1 MPLINV
7 HIFVCVA
14 LEMWHTLF
22 RKKTSIARKMKTV
35 IRCNQKCDSRDFVFL
50 EGQESMDTESEGRDL
65 YYQSQIN
72 WKYTSYVL

>member
-1 MPLINV
+1 MFTFLSV
-7 HIFVCVA
+7 SHWKCGTLC
-14 LEMWHTLF
+14 LE
-22 RKKTSIARKMKTV
+22 KKTSIARKMKTV

-50 EGQESMDTESEGRDL
+50 EGRESMDTESEGRDL